1 MTDWPPAGL
10 PGLHI
15 RMQARPPTADYRC
28 RCGWA
33 DAASGDGIPALTTRI
48 RHHRNTCPQREDT

>member
-1 MTDWPPAGL
+1 MTRWPPASL

-28 RCGWA
+28 RCGHT
-33 DAASGDGIPALTTRI
+33 DAAAGDGIPALTHRI
-48 RHHRNTCPQREDT
+48 TTHRATCPQREDT